1 MQKAL
6 FKKKHSLTWW
16 RVNIRLI
23 FTKFV
28 GENYSFNEIRYP
40 ISKISDVLD
49 FIILSNSSSNW
60 CRSDYFIG
68 TSCRSVNKKMS
79 NNDIYIGVFLG
90 SFLGI
95 VIGIIVMFVLGWS
108 SGVWNWI
115 GFTIGAICGMGCSLP
130 LESFLNR
137 NRCAKCGSWNLSTR
151 KLQDDIYK
159 TERTYNDEGKISTE
173 TSYKVDTR
181 LLLRLV
187 HCSNCDCYYKW
198 YEVGGSSDIKFIT
211 KEQFENAKLKYDKR
225 GGVRVVDDK

>member
-1 MQKAL
+1 MFLISL
-6 FKKKHSLTWW
+6 FLAIAA
-16 RVNIRLI
+16 VIGAGLI
-23 FTKFV
+23 TLL
-28 GENYSFNEIRYP
+28 
-40 ISKISDVLD
+40 VL
-49 FIILSNSSSNW
+49 LVVQS
-60 CRSDYFIG
+60 
-68 TSCRSVNKKMS
+68 TKKMS

-198 YEVGGSSDIKFIT
+198 YEVGGSSDIKLIT